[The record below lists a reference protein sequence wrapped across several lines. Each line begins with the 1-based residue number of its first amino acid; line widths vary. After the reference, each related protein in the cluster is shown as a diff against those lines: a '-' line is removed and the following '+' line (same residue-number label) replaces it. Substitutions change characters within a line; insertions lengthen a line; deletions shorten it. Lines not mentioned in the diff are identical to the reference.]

1 LPCHRQ
7 GVAEV
12 FDSYLCAKDEFAH
25 ALERGLENLARQY
38 AKHAACMGQQ
48 IYERQHPALR
58 ARIRGKERNVIG
70 KPLRVVGQLT
80 LQELNGIG
88 ACES

>member
-1 LPCHRQ
+1 
-7 GVAEV
+7 
-12 FDSYLCAKDEFAH
+12 
-25 ALERGLENLARQY
+25 
-38 AKHAACMGQQ
+38 MGQQ

-58 ARIRGKERNVIG
+58 ARIRGKERNVIS

-80 LQELNGIG
+80 LQELNGIS